1 MKKIILRIIGIIF
14 FLFSIGL
21 AGYPFISNYLN
32 SLNSKSEVVQY
43 LETVENS
50 SSSFAD
56 MKKAADEYN
65 KGLIESG
72 VIISD
77 PFSDST
83 TENLEYENLL
93 KFERTSVMV
102 GLEIPTLDINL
113 PVYHGTSETVLKK
126 GVGHLS
132 SSSLP
137 IGGKGTHAVL
147 TGHTGLSSQKLFT
160 DLDKVSYNDI
170 FFINV
175 FNEKLAYKVDNIAVV
190 TPDDTSLLQIDG
202 TKDYVTLIT
211 CTPYGINTHRLLV
224 RGVRIPYE
232 EAKDIINLTNS
243 DNNST
248 WVEEYT
254 SAIILGIS
262 VMLGILI
269 IYVFIRLI
277 IYFIRKRKNNE
288 KQES

>member
-1 MKKIILRIIGIIF
+1 MKKVILWSIGIIF

-32 SLNSKSEVVQY
+32 SINSKSELVEY
-43 LETVENS
+43 LDSVANS
-50 SSSFAD
+50 MDSFAD
-56 MKKAADEYN
+56 MKKSADKYN

-77 PFSDST
+77 PFSDKA

-93 KFERTSVMV
+93 KFEGTSVMA

-113 PVYHGTSETVLKK
+113 PIYHGTSETVLKK

-137 IGGKGTHAVL
+137 VGGKGTHTVL

-160 DLDKVSYNDI
+160 DLDKVSYDDI

-202 TKDYVTLIT
+202 SKDYVTLIT

-224 RGVRIPYE
+224 RGVRIPYDESE
-232 EAKDIINLTNS
+232 EINITTS
-243 DNNST
+243 DNKST

-254 SAIILGIS
+254 SAIILGVT
-262 VMLGILI
+262 VMVGILI
-269 IYVFIRLI
+269 IYGLIRLI

-288 KQES
+288 KQEC